1 MGTGKKESY
10 MVDVQVVG
18 LDVEIGYFSLR
29 ELQSVRGSWGL
40 PIERDLSFE
49 PKSLRELKSLNKK
62 MR

>member
-1 MGTGKKESY
+1 